1 MKINKIEA
9 GQFYNRSLS
18 ENSVLKPIIE
28 TDLRTA
34 KRFTKEIIS
43 IPSRADL
50 KKKEKKKIIYN

>member
-9 GQFYNRSLS
+9 RQFYNRSLS
-18 ENSVLKPIIE
+18 ENSVLRPIIK

-43 IPSRADL
+43 IPSRANL
-50 KKKEKKKIIYN
+50 KIKEKKKK